1 MPHTVPPISY
11 VCFAAFNTPNPC
23 NSIVVA
29 ALFLC
34 FNSFYTQLRLF
45 SSTIGQHWGA
55 EVRSVVYVDFVKV
68 SIHFSIL
75 DFRLVMYLSWFT
87 PSTMHTSVML
97 YWRYWNGFSWYFCR
111 CMFFGFKLLLKVS
124 NQVLNE
130 TTQLKSHRNILLE
143 LLWAVLS
150 KNISN
155 EKGLKAQLRFSFG
168 FIPFFIEWILAQKL
182 DLFMFFMWMRFCT
195 VCLCTMHVYCGA
207 YLWGNIF
214 DDIGVF

>member
-11 VCFAAFNTPNPC
+11 VCFAAFNTPNQR
-23 NSIVVA
+23 NTIVVA

-155 EKGLKAQLRFSFG
+155 EKGSKLNWDFHSVLYRFSLNG
-168 FIPFFIEWILAQKL
+168 F
-182 DLFMFFMWMRFCT
+182 
-195 VCLCTMHVYCGA
+195 
-207 YLWGNIF
+207 
-214 DDIGVF
+214 